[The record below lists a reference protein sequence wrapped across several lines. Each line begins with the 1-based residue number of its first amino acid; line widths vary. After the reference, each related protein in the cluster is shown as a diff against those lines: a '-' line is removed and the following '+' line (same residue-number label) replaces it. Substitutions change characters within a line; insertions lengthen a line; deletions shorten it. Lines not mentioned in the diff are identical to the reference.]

1 MSFKIINKDLLS
13 NARTGELKLKRLTVK
28 TPFFMPVCT
37 NATPKAVTFEVLNNI
52 GYEMIV
58 SNAYHLFLRPGSE
71 FIKKNFTNL
80 HRFCGWEKG
89 ILTDS
94 GGFQIWSLGSLV
106 KIESDGVI
114 IKSHI
119 DGKLNK
125 LSPELSIQIQEDLG
139 SDIMMIFDDCP
150 KPDVD
155 YSHLLSSI
163 NRTKVWAEKSK
174 KIKKTENLIFGI
186 VQGGIYKSLRK
197 ISAKH
202 MIDLDFDGIAI
213 GGLGLGEG
221 AQKTYEITND
231 VCEILPLNKPRYSMG
246 IGKPEDILESVSSG
260 VDIFD
265 CVVPTRNARNGTVFT
280 FNGKINIKNSK
291 NLSKNYPFDENCDCK
306 ACKNYSIG
314 YIRHLYN
321 CNEMSAIQLMTECN
335 LYFYNK
341 LIEYIRFS
349 IDNGTFIEYK
359 KNFYER
365 YFNE

>member
-1 MSFKIINKDLLS
+1 MEP
-13 NARTGELKLKRLTVK
+13 R
-28 TPFFMPVCT
+28 
-37 NATPKAVTFEVLNNI
+37 
-52 GYEMIV
+52 
-58 SNAYHLFLRPGSE
+58 
-71 FIKKNFTNL
+71 
-80 HRFCGWEKG
+80 
-89 ILTDS
+89 
-94 GGFQIWSLGSLV
+94 SLV

-174 KIKKTENLIFGI
+174 KKKTENLIFGI

-221 AQKTYEITND
+221 AQKNL
-231 VCEILPLNKPRYSMG
+231 VKLLMMSVRYY
-246 IGKPEDILESVSSG
+246 L
-260 VDIFD
+260 
-265 CVVPTRNARNGTVFT
+265 
-280 FNGKINIKNSK
+280 
-291 NLSKNYPFDENCDCK
+291 
-306 ACKNYSIG
+306 
-314 YIRHLYN
+314 
-321 CNEMSAIQLMTECN
+321 
-335 LYFYNK
+335 
-341 LIEYIRFS
+341 
-349 IDNGTFIEYK
+349 
-359 KNFYER
+359 
-365 YFNE
+365 

>member
-1 MSFKIINKDLLS
+1 
-13 NARTGELKLKRLTVK
+13 
-28 TPFFMPVCT
+28 MPVCT

-150 KPDVD
+150 K
-155 YSHLLSSI
+155 
-163 NRTKVWAEKSK
+163 A
-174 KIKKTENLIFGI
+174 
-186 VQGGIYKSLRK
+186 
-197 ISAKH
+197 
-202 MIDLDFDGIAI
+202 
-213 GGLGLGEG
+213 
-221 AQKTYEITND
+221 
-231 VCEILPLNKPRYSMG
+231 
-246 IGKPEDILESVSSG
+246 
-260 VDIFD
+260 
-265 CVVPTRNARNGTVFT
+265 
-280 FNGKINIKNSK
+280 
-291 NLSKNYPFDENCDCK
+291 
-306 ACKNYSIG
+306 
-314 YIRHLYN
+314 
-321 CNEMSAIQLMTECN
+321 
-335 LYFYNK
+335 
-341 LIEYIRFS
+341 
-349 IDNGTFIEYK
+349 
-359 KNFYER
+359 
-365 YFNE
+365 